1 MALNYPYRAVNYQ
14 ITTNDKRLVAVI
26 GKRKKNVVA
35 RRDFQF
41 EFLWN
46 KLVADSFLSY
56 FRTSMHVNRVYIMV
70 ICANTG
76 ALNKLDYDKA

>member
-14 ITTNDKRLVAVI
+14 ITTNDKRLVASI
-26 GKRKKNVVA
+26 GKKKKNVVT

-46 KLVADSFLSY
+46 KHVADSFVSY

-70 ICANTG
+70 LREYRST
-76 ALNKLDYDKA
+76 